1 MYRIV
6 SRFKESIYSYSSCER
21 GKKETNLLNPLKVG
35 EKSMCKWGC
44 SQHVLSVWVVPTI
57 GWSTSPGFVLD
68 IFKQCSWISILS
80 SPKFWGI
87 SWNISVIHA
96 VPCLWIVLHTFL
108 ENRQWA
114 HVKVILLLYFGILRH
129 VSERRDRI
137 DRILEPTTEP
147 TWPACVA
154 SSKACFKLNRVESL
168 WSAALWTSKRF
179 KTYIKLQ

>member
-1 MYRIV
+1 MFQTTNQIMYRIV

-21 GKKETNLLNPLKVG
+21 GKKETKLLNPLKVG
-35 EKSMCKWGC
+35 EKSMCR
-44 SQHVLSVWVVPTI
+44 VVPTI

-129 VSERRDRI
+129 DVSERRDRI

-154 SSKACFKLNRVESL
+154 GSSMERFKLKRVESL
-168 WSAALWTSKRF
+168 WSAALRTSKCF